1 MGRED
6 VVDGGGQV
14 GAPHALGL
22 AQHDR
27 LLPQLDLHCMGMN
40 RVADGSD
47 HTLGGNENDRP
58 FVRYCGSRLQLEN
71 EPYEHEEGGGGQ

>member
-1 MGRED
+1 MG
-6 VVDGGGQV
+6 
-14 GAPHALGL
+14 PALYGYE
-22 AQHDR
+22 
-27 LLPQLDLHCMGMN
+27 

-71 EPYEHEEGGGGQ
+71 EPYEHEEGGGSSMTYVG

>member
-1 MGRED
+1 MG
-6 VVDGGGQV
+6 
-14 GAPHALGL
+14 PALYGYE
-22 AQHDR
+22 
-27 LLPQLDLHCMGMN
+27 

-71 EPYEHEEGGGGQ
+71 EPYEHEEGGAVA